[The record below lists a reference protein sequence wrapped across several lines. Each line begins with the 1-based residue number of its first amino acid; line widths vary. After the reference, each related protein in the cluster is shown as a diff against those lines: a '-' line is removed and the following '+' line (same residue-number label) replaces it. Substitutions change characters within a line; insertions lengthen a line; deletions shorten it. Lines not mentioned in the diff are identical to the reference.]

1 MVDKALIIWILT
13 IVIAN
18 PIQFT
23 IVNED
28 PRDSSGA
35 FWAIS
40 VENNGESAITTR
52 PQKNKNR
59 SNAVIEVLNRNNGER
74 RQQRQESNND
84 TVAIFFG
91 CNFCD
96 SNPLIIQAN
105 PPDAIIVNDK
115 KEIFRPL
122 RGK

>member
-1 MVDKALIIWILT
+1 MLT

-23 IVNED
+23 IVNEV

-35 FWAIS
+35 FCAIT
-40 VENNGESAITTR
+40 VENRGESAITTR

-59 SNAVIEVLNRNNGER
+59 SNTESTPLNRNSGENK
-74 RQQRQESNND
+74 QQRQERNSD

-91 CNFCD
+91 GNFCE
-96 SNPLIIQAN
+96 SNPLTTQAS
-105 PPDAIIVNDK
+105 PPEAIIVNDRK
-115 KEIFRPL
+115 GTFKPVP
-122 RGK
+122 GK